1 MSEISFVH
9 SPIGILEIH
18 ATMESISK
26 IKFISNFNVHK
37 MNNPKEISDIA
48 HQTSIEINEY
58 FNGDRKVFTVPFK
71 LNLPP
76 FYKRVLLEVRKI
88 GYGSKASYG
97 EIAKR
102 VGNIKAARA
111 VGTANSRNP
120 LPLIIPCHRIIS
132 STGGLGGY
140 SGGIDKKSFLLD
152 HESQTFSLKEHLPIK
167 SKVN

>member
-26 IKFISNFNVHK
+26 IKFKSNFNIHK
-37 MNNPKEISDIA
+37 MNNRGEISDIA
-48 HQTSIEINEY
+48 HQISKEINEY

-76 FYKRVLLEVRKI
+76 FYKRVLLEVAKI
-88 GYGSKASYG
+88 GYGSKVSYG

-120 LPLIIPCHRIIS
+120 IPIIISCHRIIS
-132 STGGLGGY
+132 STGRLGGY

-152 HESQTFSLKEHLPIK
+152 HESQNLALKEHLPIK
-167 SKVN
+167 S